1 MLLLLLLC
9 CVLIGNHLIIK
20 TFSSLLIR
28 CLLMLP
34 LLIPPAALLWWSFG
48 SSPLL
53 NEPAMLRLRDHAVLA
68 FPLTQL
74 LYLSLL
80 ALAPLIEH
88 RLRRQ
93 AMSVSAVPEVQ
104 RNPTRSKIF
113 SASA

>member
-9 CVLIGNHLIIK
+9 CVLIGNQLIIK
-20 TFSSLLIR
+20 NFRSLLIR
-28 CLLMLP
+28 SLLMLP
-34 LLIPPAALLWWSFG
+34 LLMPPAALLWWHFG
-48 SSPLL
+48 NSPLL
-53 NEPAMLRLRDHAVLA
+53 NGPAMLTLRDHAVLA

-74 LYLSLL
+74 LYLGLL
-80 ALAPLIEH
+80 VLVPLIEH

-93 AMSVSAVPEVQ
+93 AMSASAASGVQ